1 MGKTS
6 IISWLGYVSLN
17 KLIKKNNKL
26 WTLPK
31 LSFSPGNSLGSPTF
45 AQNFKVSNKKVF
57 IIQKFLCRSC
67 FLNLLFAFLACL
79 APALF
84 FFNFLFFIGVQ
95 LTNNAVLVSGI
106 PEVIVFYLF
115 SGKEN

>member
-1 MGKTS
+1 M
-6 IISWLGYVSLN
+6 SL
-17 KLIKKNNKL
+17 L
-26 WTLPK
+26 LPK
-31 LSFSPGNSLGSPTF
+31 SSLCIFSLFGTCSL
-45 AQNFKVSNKKVF
+45 
-57 IIQKFLCRSC
+57 
-67 FLNLLFAFLACL
+67 
-79 APALF
+79 